1 MKKHRNKLILA
12 AFVLQILMLLGIV
25 GAVYAVSLNGRTAV
39 VEVTGYDPYDALR
52 GRYLHLRNPDS
63 DIPLEPGSVERYEA
77 LPWDNN
83 DVYVILE
90 TDPDSGLER
99 FSYATLD
106 RPGRDVAYL
115 KCASGYLRTYDNDPR
130 IYIYPRIEEYYLN
143 EAQAAQLDRAVT
155 WDTKIR
161 LSLKL
166 WHGLYVVDGMEIDGV
181 RY

>member
-1 MKKHRNKLILA
+1 MKKHRIKQILD
-12 AFVLQILMLLGIV
+12 AFALQILMLLGIV

-166 WHGLYVVDGMEIDGV
+166 WHGLYVVDGMEIDGTI
-181 RY
+181 Y

>member
-12 AFVLQILMLLGIV
+12 AFALQILMLLGIV

-39 VEVTGYDPYDALR
+39 VEMTGYDALR

>member
-12 AFVLQILMLLGIV
+12 AFALQILMLLGIV

-39 VEVTGYDPYDALR
+39 VEMTGYDPYDALR
-52 GRYLHLRNPDS
+52 GRYLHLRN
-63 DIPLEPGSVERYEA
+63 PLEPGSVERYEA

-115 KCASGYLRTYDNDPR
+115 KCASGYLRTYDIDPR
-130 IYIYPRIEEYYLN
+130 VNINPRI
-143 EAQAAQLDRAVT
+143 
-155 WDTKIR
+155 
-161 LSLKL
+161 
-166 WHGLYVVDGMEIDGV
+166 VVV
-181 RY
+181 CP

>member
-12 AFVLQILMLLGIV
+12 AFALQILMLLGIV

-39 VEVTGYDPYDALR
+39 VEMTGYDPYDALR

-106 RPGRDVAYL
+106 RPGRDVAEFETG
-115 KCASGYLRTYDNDPR
+115 KETHAWFTGFAPAEAPKIVVTVVVEEAGSGGR
-130 IYIYPRIEEYYLN
+130 
-143 EAQAAQLDRAVT
+143 EAAPIARQLFD
-155 WDTKIR
+155 
-161 LSLKL
+161 
-166 WHGLYVVDGMEIDGV
+166 LYMS
-181 RY
+181 R